1 MTDDHR
7 GCALNEQA
15 SAFAL
20 YALEPDQELAVRAHL
35 PRCASCQEAA
45 WGAELVAR
53 ELAGS
58 VEQVE
63 PPARLRAAVLAGARS
78 GTEPRPRP
86 APVVVPTDPP
96 PAPRLRPPHRRRLA
110 ALLAAAVLAVGALAG
125 YAANLQQQR
134 DSESA
139 RAQALGD
146 LVTRQD
152 APGSTRT
159 RCATAAVRRSRRWWP
174 TRRERTVVVSGLRP
188 TDPDR
193 SVYVVWG
200 ISAAAPLAIGTV
212 EVTGPDPAVVALD
225 PAPAGRPFLGYAISL
240 EPGRSAPAVP
250 TTVVASESE
259 RKRRQGDVFHSRPV
273 RGRTAGRPD
282 RMKPVSTTSAPPG
295 ESNGRCR

>member
-1 MTDDHR
+1 MTDHHP

-35 PRCASCQEAA
+35 PRCASCREAA

-53 ELAGS
+53 VLAGS

-78 GTEPRPRP
+78 GAGPSSLPVRFGVPADRAPAGPAPRPRP
-86 APVVVPTDPP
+86 
-96 PAPRLRPPHRRRLA
+96 PRRRRLA
-110 ALLAAAVLAVGALAG
+110 ALLTAAVLAVGALAG
-125 YAANLQQQR
+125 YAAHLQQQR

-159 RCATAAVRRSRRWWP
+159 TLRDGGGAAVATVFATA
-174 TRRERTVVVSGLRP
+174 TERTVVVSGLRP

-200 ISAAAPLAIGTV
+200 IGAAAPLAIGTV
-212 EVTGPDPAVVALD
+212 EVTGPDPAVVALE

-240 EPGRSAPAVP
+240 EPGRTAPAVP
-250 TTVVASESE
+250 TTVVASGS
-259 RKRRQGDVFHSRPV
+259 
-273 RGRTAGRPD
+273 
-282 RMKPVSTTSAPPG
+282 
-295 ESNGRCR
+295 

>member
-1 MTDDHR
+1 MTDHHP

-53 ELAGS
+53 VLAGS

-78 GTEPRPRP
+78 GIEPGPRP
-86 APVVVPTDPP
+86 ARVSVPVDPP
-96 PAPRLRPPHRRRLA
+96 PALRRRPPRRRRLA

-125 YAANLQQQR
+125 YAAHLQQQR

-152 APGSTRT
+152 APGSTLTTLRDGGGAAVAT
-159 RCATAAVRRSRRWWP
+159 VFATA
-174 TRRERTVVVSGLRP
+174 TERTVVVSGLRP

-200 ISAAAPLAIGTV
+200 IGAAAPLAIGTV
-212 EVTGPDPAVVALD
+212 DVTGPDPAVVALE

-250 TTVVASESE
+250 TTVVASGS
-259 RKRRQGDVFHSRPV
+259 
-273 RGRTAGRPD
+273 
-282 RMKPVSTTSAPPG
+282 
-295 ESNGRCR
+295 

>member
-1 MTDDHR
+1 MTDHPR
-7 GCALNEQA
+7 CALNEQA

-45 WGAELVAR
+45 RGAELVAR

-78 GTEPRPRP
+78 GTEPGPRP
-86 APVVVPTDPP
+86 ARLGIPTDPP
-96 PAPRLRPPHRRRLA
+96 PPAPRQRPPRRRRLA
-110 ALLAAAVLAVGALAG
+110 ALLTAAVLAVGALAG
-125 YAANLQQQR
+125 YTAHLQQQR

-159 RCATAAVRRSRRWWP
+159 TLRDGGGAAVATVFATA
-174 TRRERTVVVSGLRP
+174 TERTVVVSGLRP
-188 TDPDR
+188 IDPDR
-193 SVYVVWG
+193 AVYVVWG

-225 PAPAGRPFLGYAISL
+225 PAPAGRPFLGYAISV

-250 TTVVASESE
+250 TTVVASGS
-259 RKRRQGDVFHSRPV
+259 
-273 RGRTAGRPD
+273 
-282 RMKPVSTTSAPPG
+282 
-295 ESNGRCR
+295 